1 MAGAVGFASV
11 GFRHLAKNRM
21 ALALGHPVGHPVDT
35 GSQDMPCQEASGIRF
50 VASHG
55 ELNPEGL
62 NGIKE

>member
-1 MAGAVGFASV
+1 MLFRSAIGLTVGTGTF
-11 GFRHLAKNRM
+11 M

-55 ELNPEGL
+55 DLNPEGL

>member
-11 GFRHLAKNRM
+11 GFRHPAKNRM
-21 ALALGHPVGHPVDT
+21 ALALGHPVDT